1 MGCGNKRV
9 MNKIIAYLSIVLL
22 FAWVTSMA
30 VPADEGETDSG
41 QDIEKSRFEVET
53 TEVGVRAIIADQT
66 GKIVE
71 GLKEE
76 DFELLENDEP
86 QEIGHFDVS
95 KVENVRSPVAAEQV
109 APRTKA
115 SKLARAR
122 AKLTEPPVRTILL
135 YVDALHLS
143 FSSLNWVKQALH
155 RFIDEQLTDQD
166 LVAFTSSET
175 LGVAQQFTRDRRILR
190 YAVEQIRYSPADR
203 ESYFTPNL
211 ASDFLNNHV
220 RAISLGT
227 DIMRQEED
235 MVCPC
240 SLLQT
245 LAYHKAAQVLTDA
258 SYARD
263 YTLSIIEHF
272 SDQMA
277 DLPGQRMLVI
287 FSDGF
292 TSYSRLGN
300 LQYNEFHRVISR
312 AVRSGVVIYSIDAKG
327 LQGPPETDASK
338 RSPAR
343 GVSYEI
349 MVKCLKACPE
359 QDPDD
364 ECKKACVEQ
373 NPLSLT
379 CLEDIDRFNDPSCDF
394 PDPGALTD
402 YLESF
407 QTEKLNGLYSLATE
421 TGGKMYDKANDLNES
436 LEQALDDNRF
446 FYVLSYTL
454 TAGKDDD
461 RLRCID
467 VRIRDHPEYMVRSS
481 PRCFRPSDLRENLED
496 DAPKTPQERL
506 IKAMGSPLPVTDIG
520 VSARADFLEAEDDDK
535 QVSLTVYLEGDKF
548 PYREQ
553 EHGGVVELEIMSII
567 YDSSGDQVDGISASV
582 EGRLTSEGMEQA
594 QNYGFRYL
602 RRLTLKPGV
611 YQARIGVREAGTD
624 RIGTATTWMEVPE
637 LHPDTLEMSDLILS
651 NPLDMNFDSEG
662 IDVGE
667 LEQVKMVQGIP
678 MYAQTDIFY
687 YSFRV
692 HRINGV
698 PAESNLLLRRELL
711 REGKPIRA
719 EEWTTVPAAQENT
732 DSKGWFNLDGE
743 YDISRL
749 DPGVYEMRISVR
761 NGPSRETVRRTVA
774 FGIL

>member
-1 MGCGNKRV
+1 
-9 MNKIIAYLSIVLL
+9 MNKIIANLTIILL
-22 FAWVTSMA
+22 FAWIASMA
-30 VPADEGETDSG
+30 VPADEEETGSG
-41 QDIEKSRFEVET
+41 QDTEESRFEVET
-53 TEVGVRAIIADQT
+53 RLMEVRAIVTDQT
-66 GKIVE
+66 GKVVE

-86 QEIGHFDVS
+86 QEISHFDVS
-95 KVENVRSPVAAEQV
+95 KVETGRSGFTAGDDEFQ
-109 APRTKA
+109 TDE
-115 SKLARAR
+115 SKLERAR
-122 AKLTEPPVRTILL
+122 SQLTEPPVRTILL

-155 RFIDEQLTDQD
+155 SFIDEQLTDQD

-190 YAVEQIRYSPADR
+190 YAVEQIRYNPANR

-211 ASDFLNNHV
+211 AADFLNNHV
-220 RAISLGT
+220 PAISLGI

-240 SLLQT
+240 TALQN
-245 LAYHKAAQVLTDA
+245 LAYHKATQILSDA
-258 SYARD
+258 SYSREN
-263 YTLSIIEHF
+263 TLSIIEHY
-272 SDQMA
+272 SRQMA
-277 DLPGQRMLVI
+277 DLPGKRILVI

-292 TSYSRLGN
+292 TSYSRIGN
-300 LQYNEFHRVISR
+300 LQYVEFRRVISR
-312 AVRSGVVIYSIDAKG
+312 AIRSGVVIYSIDAEG
-327 LQGPPETDASK
+327 LQTPPEIDVSM
-338 RSPAR
+338 RNPAR
-343 GVSYEI
+343 DINYDI
-349 MVKCLKACPE
+349 MVQCLKACPE
-359 QDPDD
+359 QDVDD
-364 ECKKACVEQ
+364 ECKIGCVEQ

-379 CLEDIDRFNDPSCDF
+379 CREDIERFNDPLCDF
-394 PDPGALTD
+394 PDPGALTG
-402 YLESF
+402 YLESSE
-407 QTEKLNGLYSLATE
+407 TEKLNGLYSLAVE
-421 TGGKMYDKANDLNES
+421 TGGKMYEKANDLNES
-436 LEQALDDNRF
+436 LGQALDDNRF
-446 FYVLSYTL
+446 FYVLSYYPV
-454 TAGKDDD
+454 ARKGDQ
-461 RLRCID
+461 RFRRIE
-467 VRIRDHPEYMVRSS
+467 VRVRDHPEYTVRS
-481 PRCFRPSDLRENLED
+481 PRGFWPSTIMENLED

-506 IKAMGSPLPVTDIG
+506 IHAMGSPLPVTDIG
-520 VSARADFLEAEDDDK
+520 ISARADFIETEDDDK

-582 EGRLTSEGMEQA
+582 EGRLTSEGMKKA

-602 RRLTLKPGV
+602 RRLTLEPGV
-611 YQARIGVREAGTD
+611 YQARIGIRESGTD

-637 LHPDTLEMSDLILS
+637 LYPDRLEMSDLILS
-651 NPLDMNFDSEG
+651 NPLDMSFDSEG

-692 HRINGV
+692 HPINGV

-711 REGKPIRA
+711 RGGKPIRT
-719 EEWTTVPAAQENT
+719 EEWMTITAEQESA

-749 DPGVYEMRISVR
+749 DPGVYEMRITVR
-761 NGPSRETVRRTVA
+761 NAPSEETAQRTVA

>member
-1 MGCGNKRV
+1 
-9 MNKIIAYLSIVLL
+9 MNKIIAYLSIILL
-22 FAWVTSMA
+22 FAWATSMA
-30 VPADEGETDSG
+30 IPVDEGETDSG
-41 QDIEKSRFEVET
+41 RDIEESRFEVET
-53 TEVGVRAIIADQT
+53 TEVGVRAIVTDQT

-76 DFELLENDEP
+76 DFELLENGEL
-86 QEIGHFDVS
+86 QEISHFDVS
-95 KVENVRSPVAAEQV
+95 KVETGRSGFAAGDDEFQTDE
-109 APRTKA
+109 TK
-115 SKLARAR
+115 LERAR
-122 AKLTEPPVRTILL
+122 AQLTEPPVRTILL

-143 FSSLNWVKQALH
+143 FSSLHWIKQALH
-155 RFIDEQLTDQD
+155 RFIDEQLTDHD

-175 LGVAQQFTRDRRILR
+175 LGVAQQFTRDPRILR
-190 YAVEQIRYSPADR
+190 YAVEQIRYSPANR

-211 ASDFLNNHV
+211 AADFLNNHV
-220 RAISLGT
+220 SAISLGI

-235 MVCPC
+235 IVCPC

-245 LAYHKAAQVLTDA
+245 LAYHKATQVLSDA
-258 SYARD
+258 SYSREN
-263 YTLSIIEHF
+263 TLSIIEHF
-272 SDQMA
+272 SRQMA
-277 DLPGQRMLVI
+277 DLPGKRMLVI

-292 TSYSRLGN
+292 TSYSRIGN
-300 LQYNEFHRVISR
+300 LQYNEFHRVIGR
-312 AVRSGVVIYSIDAKG
+312 AIRSGVVIYSIDAKG
-327 LQGPPETDASK
+327 LQIPPETDASK

-343 GVSYEI
+343 DINYQI
-349 MVKCLKACPE
+349 MVECLKACPE

-364 ECKKACVEQ
+364 ECKKACVQQ

-379 CLEDIDRFNDPSCDF
+379 CLEDIDRFNDPLCDF
-394 PDPGALTD
+394 PDPGALTS
-402 YLESF
+402 YLESSE
-407 QTEKLNGLYSLATE
+407 TEELNGLYSLATE

-436 LEQALDDNRF
+436 LGQALDDNRF

-454 TAGKDDD
+454 AAGKDDD
-461 RLRCID
+461 RSRCIE

-481 PRCFRPSDLRENLED
+481 PRCFRPSALRENLED
-496 DAPKTPQERL
+496 DAPKTPQEQL

-520 VSARADFLEAEDDDK
+520 VSARADFIETEDDDK

-553 EHGGVVELEIMSII
+553 NHGGVVELEIMSII
-567 YDSSGDQVDGISASV
+567 YDSSGDQVNGISASV
-582 EGRLTSEGMEQA
+582 EGRLTSEGMKKA

-602 RRLTLKPGV
+602 RRLTLNPGV
-611 YQARIGVREAGTD
+611 YQARIGVREADTD

-637 LHPDTLEMSDLILS
+637 LDPHKLEMSDLILS
-651 NPLDMNFDSEG
+651 NPLDMSFDSEG

-692 HRINGV
+692 HRINGI

-711 REGKPIRA
+711 RRGKPIRTG
-719 EEWTTVPAAQENT
+719 EWTTITAEQENT

-749 DPGVYEMRISVR
+749 DPGVYEMRVTVK
-761 NGPSRETVRRTVA
+761 NAPSEERVQRTVA